1 MLVSNNTSL
10 NILLPNDNKVLK
22 EVLKEADSKSLDQML
37 KNNSTSVK
45 DVIKE
50 LFDGLKSGTKSNASI
65 ENILK
70 NSTVFKEMG
79 NVANNLSSLMD
90 DISQDENL
98 QKFKPQIE
106 SFLKNIKDMDASTLK
121 EQISKSGVFLE
132 SKMTQTPNAKIENI
146 LNQIQ
151 NLVKNVDTPQA
162 KQVNE
167 LLTKTFQSS
176 STSEL
181 SNNLKTLTSSLQ
193 NLSNTVNTS
202 QTQNLSSLTNQLKEF
217 MSNGSLIESKIENNT
232 ASLNPQNKEAIT
244 AQTKDL
250 LTQIKND
257 LVQNPSSINKET
269 LTQVQNL
276 VKNMDIPEAKQ
287 INEVLAKIIQN
298 PTSTDTSSNLR
309 NLTSSLEN
317 LNNSLN
323 NSLNTSQTK
332 DLLTQ
337 VKNDLLQNPS
347 SVNKETLTQVQNL
360 VKNMDI
366 PEAKQINELITK
378 IIQNPNSSE
387 TSSNIRT
394 LTSSLENL
402 NNSLNTAQTQN
413 KEAINTQTKDLLTQI
428 KNEIVQNPSIANKN
442 IMPLIDNLL
451 KMDNLFVK
459 GENIQNMLN
468 QNNISTFSNNFSSNL
483 SPLLTNLKESLET
496 LNPNSSSVQTHISK
510 LVENVENLIKDLVNP
525 KAHSNNISDDM
536 KSVLLQIQDELSS
549 KTDPKSQEIAKQV
562 DKLLTQIDYHQLASI
577 TSNSNN
583 VYLPFFWEMLDE
595 GNISMKK
602 TDEDKFYCQINLTL
616 KDFGKVDLMLAM
628 YDKNK
633 IDLTIYAQREHFKT
647 AIRDNMQSLKVALN
661 SVDLIPVNIKLLD
674 LKEEETQKKDPAQTY
689 MENSYTQTI
698 NSSID
703 IRA

>member
-1 MLVSNNTSL
+1 MDIPEAKQIN
-10 NILLPNDNKVLK
+10 
-22 EVLKEADSKSLDQML
+22 EVLSK
-37 KNNSTSVK
+37 
-45 DVIKE
+45 I
-50 LFDGLKSGTKSNASI
+50 
-65 ENILK
+65 
-70 NSTVFKEMG
+70 
-79 NVANNLSSLMD
+79 
-90 DISQDENL
+90 
-98 QKFKPQIE
+98 
-106 SFLKNIKDMDASTLK
+106 
-121 EQISKSGVFLE
+121 
-132 SKMTQTPNAKIENI
+132 
-146 LNQIQ
+146 IQ
-151 NLVKNVDTPQA
+151 NPTSTDT
-162 KQVNE
+162 
-167 LLTKTFQSS
+167 SS
-176 STSEL
+176 
-181 SNNLKTLTSSLQ
+181 NLRTLTSSLE
-193 NLSNTVNTS
+193 NLNNSLNNSINTS
-202 QTQNLSSLTNQLKEF
+202 QT
-217 MSNGSLIESKIENNT
+217 
-232 ASLNPQNKEAIT
+232 
-244 AQTKDL
+244 KDL
-250 LTQIKND
+250 ITQMKND
-257 LVQNPSSINKET
+257 LLQNPNSINKET

-287 INEVLAKIIQN
+287 INEVL
-298 PTSTDTSSNLR
+298 
-309 NLTSSLEN
+309 
-317 LNNSLN
+317 
-323 NSLNTSQTK
+323 
-332 DLLTQ
+332 
-337 VKNDLLQNPS
+337 
-347 SVNKETLTQVQNL
+347 
-360 VKNMDI
+360 
-366 PEAKQINELITK
+366 TK
-378 IIQNPNSSE
+378 IIQNPNSSD
-387 TSSNIRT
+387 TSSNLKT

-413 KEAINTQTKDLLTQI
+413 KEAINTQTKDLLAQI

-496 LNPNSSSVQTHISK
+496 LNPNSNTVQTHISK

-562 DKLLTQIDYHQLASI
+562 DKLLTQIDYHQLASL

-647 AIRDNMQSLKVALN
+647 AIRDNMQALKVALN

>member
-10 NILLPNDNKVLK
+10 NILLPNDNKALK

-50 LFDGLKSGTKSNASI
+50 LFDGLKSGTKSNATI
-65 ENILK
+65 ENVLK

-79 NVANNLSSLMD
+79 NVSSNLSTLMD

-151 NLVKNVDTPQA
+151 NLVKNVDTTQA

-176 STSEL
+176 NTTEL
-181 SNNLKTLTSSLQ
+181 SSNLKTLTSSLQ
-193 NLSNTVNTS
+193 NLSNTLNTS
-202 QTQNLSSLTNQLKEF
+202 QTQNLSTLTNQLKEF
-217 MSNGSLIESKIENNT
+217 ISNGALVESKVENNT
-232 ASLNPQNKEAIT
+232 ANLNPQNKETIT

-257 LVQNPSSINKET
+257 LIQNPSSINKDT

-276 VKNMDIPEAKQ
+276 VKKMDMPEAKQ
-287 INEVLAKIIQN
+287 INEVIAKIIQN
-298 PTSTDTSSNLR
+298 PSSSDTSSNL
-309 NLTSSLEN
+309 
-317 LNNSLN
+317 
-323 NSLNTSQTK
+323 
-332 DLLTQ
+332 
-337 VKNDLLQNPS
+337 
-347 SVNKETLTQVQNL
+347 
-360 VKNMDI
+360 
-366 PEAKQINELITK
+366 
-378 IIQNPNSSE
+378 
-387 TSSNIRT
+387 RT

-402 NNSLNTAQTQN
+402 TNSLSTSQTQN
-413 KEAINTQTKDLLTQI
+413 KEAINAQTKDLLTQI
-428 KNEIVQNPSIANKN
+428 KNELVQNPSIASKN
-442 IMPLIDNLL
+442 TLTLIDNLL

-459 GENIQNMLN
+459 GENIQNILN

-496 LNPNSSSVQTHISK
+496 LNPNSSTVQTHISK
-510 LVENVENLIKDLVNP
+510 LVENVENLIKDLANP
-525 KAHSNNISDDM
+525 KAQSSNISDDM
-536 KSVLLQIQDELSS
+536 KSILLQIQDEVSS
-549 KTDPKSQEIAKQV
+549 KTDPKSQDLARQV

-674 LKEEETQKKDPAQTY
+674 LKEEQVEKKDPAQTY
-689 MENSYTQTI
+689 MENSYSQTI
-698 NSSID
+698 SSSID